1 MLAEKRGAVLSC
13 RGIRIGLW
21 MTVIISLSF
30 PTTLCATPKLNIK
43 PKFST
48 SWRADSNL
56 YYAQDTERDV
66 YTYTLQPGV
75 EVGLETAKS
84 ALILDY
90 TLDAYFYDDRDT
102 VPPGEQPS
110 DEDDY
115 IGHTGTLGARYQAF
129 DRLALGLNE
138 SFHLTRDPGES
149 DEFSNSVDRE
159 KYYINRFEPI
169 VLYEF
174 GRKFSAGLKYRH
186 TKIHYIT
193 GDLED
198 SDENRGVFD
207 LIYNFTPKT
216 SLDFEYQHWEKD
228 YDGFTSDYAS
238 NQAKLIFRRQFRILN
253 ISLGAGYQ
261 NRDFDDNSIE
271 DIDEFT
277 YHLNLDGEGTL
288 ANRRSY
294 IGLNI
299 AQNVNDQSP
308 GSNYFIATR
317 FILKGGHEFSRKL
330 SGDVRALYQISD
342 YERTSGL
349 TPDGNIAERED
360 DTYEIS
366 GSLNYMF
373 ARWMTFSGTAGFE
386 KRDSNLAGLDYE
398 NTFFILKLGFTYD
411 LGRK

>member
-1 MLAEKRGAVLSC
+1 MSYC
-13 RGIRIGLW
+13 RGILVLLLAAVIVSISLP
-21 MTVIISLSF
+21 MTVL
-30 PTTLCATPKLNIK
+30 AAPKLNIK
-43 PKFST
+43 PTFSA
-48 SWRADSNL
+48 SWRADSNF

-84 ALILDY
+84 ALTLGY

-102 VPPGEQPS
+102 VPPGELPS

-115 IGHTGTLGARYQAF
+115 IGHTGILQAKYQAF

-138 SFHLTRDPGES
+138 SFYLTRDPGES

-169 VLYEF
+169 ALYEF
-174 GRKFSAGLKYRH
+174 GRKFNAGLKYRH
-186 TKIHYIT
+186 TKIHYT
-193 GDLED
+193 SGDIEN

-207 LIYNFTPKT
+207 LIYNFTTKT
-216 SLDFEYQHWEKD
+216 SLDFEYQHWKKD
-228 YDGFTSDYAS
+228 YERFTSDYAS
-238 NQAKLIFRRQFRILN
+238 NQAKLIFRKQFRILT
-253 ISLGAGYQ
+253 ISAGAGYQ
-261 NRDFDDNSIE
+261 NRNFDDNSIE
-271 DIDEFT
+271 DIDVFT
-277 YHLNLDGEGTL
+277 YHLNLGGEGTL

-299 AQNVNDQSP
+299 AQNANDQSP

-342 YERTSGL
+342 YERTTGL
-349 TPDGNIAERED
+349 TPGGNTAERED

-366 GSLNYMF
+366 GSLNYLF

-386 KRDSNLAGLDYE
+386 KRDSNLVGLDYE

>member
-1 MLAEKRGAVLSC
+1 MLAEKRGAVMSC

-21 MTVIISLSF
+21 VTVIISLSF
-30 PTTLCATPKLNIK
+30 PITLCAAPKLNIK
-43 PKFST
+43 PKFSA
-48 SWRADSNL
+48 SWRADSNF

-75 EVGLETAKS
+75 EV
-84 ALILDY
+84 
-90 TLDAYFYDDRDT
+90 
-102 VPPGEQPS
+102 
-110 DEDDY
+110 
-115 IGHTGTLGARYQAF
+115 HTGILQAKYQAF

-138 SFHLTRDPGES
+138 SFYLTRDPGES

-169 VLYEF
+169 ALYEF

-186 TKIHYIT
+186 TIIHYT
-193 GDLED
+193 SGDIED

-207 LIYNFTPKT
+207 LIYNFTTKT
-216 SLDFEYQHWEKD
+216 SLDFEYQHWKKD
-228 YDGFTSDYAS
+228 YERFTSDYAS
-238 NQAKLIFRRQFRILN
+238 NQAKLIFRKQFRILT
-253 ISLGAGYQ
+253 ISAGAGYQ
-261 NRDFDDNSIE
+261 NRNFDDNSIE
-271 DIDEFT
+271 DIDVFT
-277 YHLNLDGEGTL
+277 YHLNLGGEGTL

-299 AQNVNDQSP
+299 AQNANDQSP

-342 YERTSGL
+342 YERTTGL
-349 TPDGNIAERED
+349 TPGGNTAERED

-366 GSLNYMF
+366 GSLNYLF

-386 KRDSNLAGLDYE
+386 KRDSNLAGFDYE